1 MSLSHVQLL
10 ATPQTAACLV
20 SMELMMPSNHLIL
33 CCPQSFPASGSFPT
47 SQLSTSD
54 GKSIGASASVPPS
67 PRSTNLLRVTTNPER
82 FIPSAHLSS
91 EDCRELASL
100 FSCQMHGRGVLE
112 VARTLSTPPQL
123 SCHLPTTGSD
133 HTSLISWTMTA
144 PCQASGRTSACT
156 VAGLPRLLSTPC
168 PPTWEAQS
176 CQTSWCNPA
185 ERPWIP
191 CAARHSAA
199 SVSLL
204 LLPLSRPVPKHL
216 SSKHLFAS
224 MSESFN
230 LVCLLTSSLQYHPVT
245 EKLLERNKIV

>member
-10 ATPQTAACLV
+10 ATPRTAACLV
-20 SMELMMPSNHLIL
+20 SMELMTPSNHLIL
-33 CCPQSFPASGSFPT
+33 CCPQSFPESGSFPT

-54 GKSIGASASVPPS
+54 GKSIGAS
-67 PRSTNLLRVTTNPER
+67 PRSADLLHVTTNPER

-100 FSCQMHGRGVLE
+100 FSFQMHGRGVLE

-156 VAGLPRLLSTPC
+156 VAGLPPLLSTPC
-168 PPTWEAQS
+168 PLTWEAQS
-176 CQTSWCNPA
+176 CQTSWCDPA

-204 LLPLSRPVPKHL
+204 LLPLSRPVPRHL
-216 SSKHLFAS
+216 SSKHLFA
-224 MSESFN
+224 
-230 LVCLLTSSLQYHPVT
+230 
-245 EKLLERNKIV
+245 